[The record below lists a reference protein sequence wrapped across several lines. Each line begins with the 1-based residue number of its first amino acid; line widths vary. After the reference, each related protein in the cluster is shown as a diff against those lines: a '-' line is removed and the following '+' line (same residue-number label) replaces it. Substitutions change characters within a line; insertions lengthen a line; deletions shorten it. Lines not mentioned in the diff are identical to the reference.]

1 MLFIEICPSKLN
13 FYTIFLKVF
22 FQALLYFIVV
32 LITPPPEN
40 NNNKTP
46 LYLRSFSDYY
56 ETRNGK
62 QCLTDPPPEIDYS
75 LVTMTTLSR
84 GTNWHGFLVANGLQ
98 DSGQQAGYFQVTAW
112 DEEPTSVSNLIGSF
126 NVTSTKLCG
135 RLCMRVNGCVG
146 TWASGTGLSCNLY
159 DSEPP
164 NFTASPGSRFYT
176 LVV

>member
-1 MLFIEICPSKLN
+1 MLIPNPL
-13 FYTIFLKVF
+13 
-22 FQALLYFIVV
+22 
-32 LITPPPEN
+32 TPPPQ
-40 NNNKTP
+40 KSSF
-46 LYLRSFSDYY
+46 YLRSFVDYY

-98 DSGQQAGYFQVTAW
+98 DSGQQAGYFQVTAR
-112 DEEPTSVSNLIGSF
+112 DEEPTSISNLIGSF

-135 RLCMRVNGCVG
+135 RLCMRVSGCVG
-146 TWASGTGLSCNLY
+146 TWASSTGLSCNLY
-159 DSEPP
+159 DSEPQ
-164 NFTASPGSRFYT
+164 NFAASPGSRFYT